1 MEIIEL
7 GKKSWL
13 AYVKSLIFSI
23 FQVVMIGLILVILD
37 GFGLLP
43 FSSDIIYN
51 KVILIGFIGLFLY
64 RLWDIS
70 SYKLYYDEEGI
81 WMFSGVLPW
90 TKGVSGVRWRD
101 LDSAG
106 SKINAIA
113 WFTNSYDVVLNH
125 RYTKENEIYL
135 SDMWKGNKRVAII
148 NEEHNKLIVNS
159 EIK

>member
-23 FQVVMIGLILVILD
+23 FPVVMIGLILEILD
-37 GFGLLP
+37 GFGWLP
-43 FSSDIIYN
+43 FSSDIIDN
-51 KVILIGFIGLFLY
+51 VVLIGFIGLFLY
-64 RLWDIS
+64 SLWDIS
-70 SYKLYYDEEGI
+70 SYRLYYDEEGI
-81 WMFSGVLPW
+81 WMSSGVLPW
-90 TKGVSGVRWRD
+90 TKGVRGVKWRD
-101 LDSAG
+101 LDSA
-106 SKINAIA
+106 SYKINAIA
-113 WFTNSYDVVLNH
+113 WFTNSYDVILNH

-135 SDMWKGNKRVAII
+135 SDMWKGNKMVAII